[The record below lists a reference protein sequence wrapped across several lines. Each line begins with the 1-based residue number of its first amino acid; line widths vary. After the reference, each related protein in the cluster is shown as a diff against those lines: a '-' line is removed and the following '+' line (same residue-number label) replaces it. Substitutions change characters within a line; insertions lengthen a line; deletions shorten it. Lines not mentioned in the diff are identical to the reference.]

1 MTHSVRLIVLS
12 HTKFGESSV
21 VLHTL
26 SEQFGRR
33 SFLVR
38 VGNKTPM
45 AAFLPMSLIEADITE
60 NPKSTL
66 WTARNF
72 TTVHPLV
79 GIRGSVYKNTITL
92 FMSEVLYRLIHEDAM
107 ETGLA
112 EWCEKTVLTLDGLG
126 TDWSNYPI
134 RFLLELSVALG
145 FSPSS
150 PDLAPFAGEYYSVL
164 STFLSSSFADSML
177 IPLSG
182 ADRNAI
188 SDILLRYLEYHT
200 ETTLNIRSLP
210 VLRELYK

>member
-1 MTHSVRLIVLS
+1 MTFGVRLIVLS
-12 HTKFGESSV
+12 HTKFGENSI

-38 VGNKTPM
+38 VGKKTSL
-45 AAFLPMSLIEADITE
+45 AAFLPMSLLEAEVTE
-60 NPKSTL
+60 NPKSAL

-72 TTVHPLV
+72 ATVHPLV
-79 GIRGSVYKNTITL
+79 GIRSSVYKNTITL

-112 EWCEKTVLTLDGLG
+112 SWCERAILTLDGLD
-126 TDWSNYPI
+126 TDWCNYHI
-134 RFLLELSVALG
+134 RFLLELCVALG
-145 FSPSS
+145 FSPSAE
-150 PDLAPFAGEYYSVL
+150 DLAPFAGEYYPVL
-164 STFLSSSFADSML
+164 ASFLSSSFADSML

-210 VLRELYK
+210 VLRELYR